1 MCDEAVDDCLAALTF
16 IPGWF
21 VTGKMIKNLF
31 TALQAED
38 NIVYFNED
46 SSNFMF
52 SSNKMGIVSID
63 LNNIDLYD
71 TNYYEDD
78 PETIIFFSSQVKLST
93 FISNKRGNIVIYE
106 SPQELPN
113 NLRIRISE
121 NQEKSRKPQNF
132 IEL

>member
-21 VTGKMIKNLF
+21 VTGKMIKIFF
-31 TALQAED
+31 TALQEED

-78 PETIIFFSSQVKLST
+78 PETIIFLSSQLKLST
-93 FISNKRGNIVIYE
+93 E
-106 SPQELPN
+106 ELPN
-113 NLRIRISE
+113 TLRIRISE

>member
-93 FISNKRGNIVIYE
+93 FISNKRGIYE

>member
-46 SSNFMF
+46 SGNFMF

-93 FISNKRGNIVIYE
+93 FISNKRGIYE

>member
-1 MCDEAVDDCLAALTF
+1 
-16 IPGWF
+16 
-21 VTGKMIKNLF
+21 
-31 TALQAED
+31 
-38 NIVYFNED
+38 
-46 SSNFMF
+46 MF

-71 TNYYEDD
+71 TNYYEHD

-93 FISNKRGNIVIYE
+93 FISNKRGIYE

-121 NQEKSRKPQNF
+121 N
-132 IEL
+132 

>member
-1 MCDEAVDDCLAALTF
+1 MCDEAVDDCLAALIF

-46 SSNFMF
+46 SGNFMF

-93 FISNKRGNIVIYE
+93 FISNKRGIYE

>member
-21 VTGKMIKNLF
+21 VTGKMIKIFF
-31 TALQAED
+31 TALQEED

-93 FISNKRGNIVIYE
+93 FISNKRGIYE